1 MEAPAS
7 EGRKREFF
15 EISQAVTRYAEEVG
29 LIEETAIR
37 DPASAICA
45 DRYTLTVC
53 ARPASSGG
61 RGGGSSAEWLGT
73 F

>member
-15 EISQAVTRYAEEVG
+15 EISQAVRWYAKEVG
-29 LIEETAIR
+29 LIEETPMS

-45 DRYTLTVC
+45 DRYTLNVR

-61 RGGGSSAEWLGT
+61 RGGGSSAERLGT